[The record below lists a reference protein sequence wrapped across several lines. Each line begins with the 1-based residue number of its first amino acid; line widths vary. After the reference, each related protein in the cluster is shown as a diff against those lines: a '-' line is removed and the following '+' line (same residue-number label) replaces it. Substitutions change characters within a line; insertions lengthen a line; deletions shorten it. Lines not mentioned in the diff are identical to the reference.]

1 MAKQQT
7 RKPAKDV
14 NKLGTSEAIQPLRK
28 DEHEPRQR
36 KPRTR
41 SGRAAAETNSAAA
54 ELPKASVKNSAVSI
68 TNDQRPEKAALKPK
82 PRSKDAD
89 TAPVSVSSLDTPRA
103 SRKRAMLIGMLER
116 AQGASV
122 AEIGLRL
129 GWLPHTV
136 RAAITG
142 LRHAGREVARSK
154 ERERPNGL
162 PARAGRNTRP
172 LTTMTARHNAV
183 SREGARAPPD
193 D

>member
-1 MAKQQT
+1 MAKQQI
-7 RKPAKDV
+7 RKPAKGV
-14 NKLGTSEAIQPLRK
+14 NELGTIEAIQPTRK
-28 DEHEPRQR
+28 GEHQPRQR

-41 SGRAAAETNSAAA
+41 SSRAAAETNSAAA

-89 TAPVSVSSLDTPRA
+89 TAPVSVSSPDLPRA
-103 SRKRAMLIGMLER
+103 STKRAMLIGMLER

-122 AEIGLRL
+122 AEIGQRL

-142 LRHAGREVARSK
+142 LRHAGRDVTRRKNESGQTVYRLAPV
-154 ERERPNGL
+154 ETQ
-162 PARAGRNTRP
+162 GR
-172 LTTMTARHNAV
+172 
-183 SREGARAPPD
+183 
-193 D
+193 